1 MEWAFVPLTNIT
13 LDIEATVPL
22 SLPFGTLKEYQSSP
36 EVIRYHCHT
45 CSASV
50 FYRTEEQPSL
60 VRVAVGLMESPGG
73 ARAESW
79 LEWMTSRLD
88 RDGDALC
95 RAGDLTAAV
104 DRGLA
109 EYSDKNAGVSQ
120 VDQ

>member
-1 MEWAFVPLTNIT
+1 MEWAFVPLTDIT
-13 LDIEATVPL
+13 LDLEGTVPL

-36 EVIRYHCHT
+36 EVIRYHCNT
-45 CSASV
+45 CSASA
-50 FYRTEEQPSL
+50 FYRSDEHSNL
-60 VRVAVGLMESPGG
+60 IRVAVGLMDAPDG

-88 RDGDALC
+88 RDGDALR

-109 EYSDKNAGVSQ
+109 GYADEDARTTE
-120 VDQ
+120 VDR